1 MAEREIMNTAV
12 SGARNLRSDILWAV
26 KQFKYLMYFFAPEV
40 ILLVTSVIYF
50 ARNSLLSS
58 PLYAAVFILFLI
70 IGIAVKA
77 AALSFGT
84 GLTGD
89 SLALAVI
96 AFFTAMGE
104 LGIFFQLYIRTLTP
118 NEIKKLV
125 MLALGCTFLCAVLT
139 VNAVPEL
146 KAKVESFR
154 PLKAF
159 LRRARASKAKDP
171 RWYWFSTGMLLLGA
185 AVFMLILAAVIF
197 RHSFGMQL
205 RLIETAKFL
214 AVISIAALE
223 TVPAG
228 RGKGAGSFISNNAV
242 FAVCVPTMAF
252 LALTGEF
259 GTVMILLFFYLTGLL
274 LTGRYRLAALSAAIV
289 VAGGVFIYMFFPEN
303 SHIYQRLFDI
313 TAFDQVNLVREE
325 LAERTYIWPN
335 PNRYDVYIGGELA
348 TRCEDFSFLNMLTV
362 LGKLAAVIILAAYLA
377 LTLIPAVKLSTAGEK
392 NFTSR
397 AGFYGAVM
405 LLSSCAVHC
414 MANVAAFFFTG
425 VGLPFVSDGITN
437 LVFSVIY
444 ICLIS
449 LSLSRRKESVY
460 ETAEEA
466 GSVGG

>member
-1 MAEREIMNTAV
+1 MAEKEIVNTAV
-12 SGARNLRSDILWAV
+12 SGARNLRSDILWAI
-26 KQFKYLMYFFAPEV
+26 KQFKYLMYFFAPEA

-58 PLYAAVFILFLI
+58 PLYSAVFILFLL

-96 AFFTAMGE
+96 AFFTGMTE
-104 LGIFFQLYIRTLTP
+104 LGVFFQLYIRTLTP
-118 NEIKKLV
+118 NEIKKLL
-125 MLALGCTFLCAVLT
+125 MLAVGCALLCAVLT
-139 VNAVPEL
+139 VTAVPQL
-146 KAKVESFR
+146 RAKVESFR
-154 PLKAF
+154 PL
-159 LRRARASKAKDP
+159 RAVLKRMRTFRAKDE
-171 RWYWFSTGMLLLGA
+171 RLYWATTGSVLTLA
-185 AVFMLILAAVIF
+185 ALFMLALAAFIF

-205 RLIETAKFL
+205 RLIESAKFL
-214 AVISIAALE
+214 AVISIAALQSA
-223 TVPAG
+223 P
-228 RGKGAGSFISNNAV
+228 GKSRKDFSTFMINNAV
-242 FAVCVPTMAF
+242 FAVTVPVMAA

-259 GTVMILLFFYLTGLL
+259 GTLMILLFFFETSLL
-274 LTGRYRLAALSAAIV
+274 LTGKYRLAALTAAVCIV
-289 VAGGVFIYMFFPEN
+289 GAAGIYFLADET
-303 SHIYQRLFDI
+303 SHVYQRLFDI

-325 LAERTYIWPN
+325 LGERTYIWPN

-377 LTLIPAVKLSTAGEK
+377 LTLIPAVRLATVKEK
-392 NFTSR
+392 TFTER

-405 LLSSCAVHC
+405 LLSSCAIHC

-437 LVFSVIY
+437 LIFSVIY
-444 ICLIS
+444 VCLIA

-460 ETAEEA
+460 ETAEKA
-466 GSVGG
+466 

>member
-1 MAEREIMNTAV
+1 MTEKEIMNTAV
-12 SGARNLRSDILWAV
+12 SGARNLRSDIMWAI

-70 IGIAVKA
+70 VGIAVKA
-77 AALSFGT
+77 ASLSFGT

-96 AFFTAMGE
+96 AFFTGMTE
-104 LGIFFQLYIRTLTP
+104 LGVFFQLYIRTLTA
-118 NEIKKLV
+118 NEIRKLV
-125 MLALGCTFLCAVLT
+125 LLFAGSAFLCAVLAFT
-139 VNAVPEL
+139 AVPAL
-146 KAKVESFR
+146 KSRAESFR
-154 PLKAF
+154 PLRAILKRMRA
-159 LRRARASKAKDP
+159 ARAKDE
-171 RWYWFSTGMLLLGA
+171 RVYWASSGMLIAFIAVLMLLFA
-185 AVFMLILAAVIF
+185 ATLF
-197 RHSFGMQL
+197 RHNFGIQL
-205 RLIETAKFL
+205 RLIETAKFM
-214 AVISIAALE
+214 AVIAIAALE
-223 TVPAG
+223 TAP
-228 RGKGAGSFISNNAV
+228 GKSRKDIASFMIKNAV
-242 FAVCVPTMAF
+242 FAVTVPVMGALAF
-252 LALTGEF
+252 TGEF
-259 GTVMILLFFYLTGLL
+259 GTLMILLFFFETSLL
-274 LTGRYRLAALSAAIV
+274 LTGKYRLAALTAVICIAGAAGI
-289 VAGGVFIYMFFPEN
+289 FFFADKT
-303 SHIYQRLFDI
+303 SHVYQRLFDI

-325 LAERTYIWPN
+325 LGERTYIWPN

-377 LTLIPAVKLSTAGEK
+377 LTLIPAVRLAAVREK
-392 NFTSR
+392 TFTER

-437 LVFSVIY
+437 LIFSVIY
-444 ICLIS
+444 VCLIA

-466 GSVGG
+466 